1 MTQKTVVNQNQKKP
15 RKNSGVVY
23 NSNPFSLA
31 FNAFGRLFDKN
42 IGWVIAFLFIGFITA
57 AGQLGNGA
65 DMSANSSSQNEEFER
80 IINRLS
86 DLSPEQISVLVV
98 GFLIMLLFAIV
109 ISIVIIAIQSFIG
122 GMFAY
127 VALGSEK
134 GKKVAFNDA
143 FEATRKRFWRLF
155 LAQILAGIK
164 IFLWTLLLIIPGII
178 AALRYILLTYV
189 IMDEPADK
197 KGVIAS
203 HTKVKSLVKG
213 RLIEVLGLVAA
224 ANLIPIIGGVLQL
237 SGGASQYHQLK
248 TTYNNGKPERPPIHW
263 LNYVAPLLYVALAAL
278 LLFVFFGLFLV
289 LLSLSAL

>member
-1 MTQKTVVNQNQKKP
+1 MAQKKTT
-15 RKNSGVVY
+15 KNDQKKVLKDGGLVY

-42 IGWVIAFLFIGFITA
+42 IGWVVAFLFIGFITA
-57 AGQLGNGA
+57 AGQLGNSA
-65 DMSANSSSQNEEFER
+65 DMSGNDSSQNGDFER
-80 IINRLS
+80 AIDRLS
-86 DLSPEQISVLVV
+86 NLSPEQMSVLAVGLLITFLFVV
-98 GFLIMLLFAIV
+98 LII
-109 ISIVIIAIQSFIG
+109 IVIIAIQSFIG

-155 LAQILAGIK
+155 LAQTLAGVK

-178 AALRYILLTYV
+178 AALRYVLLPYV
-189 IMDEPADK
+189 IMDESEDK
-197 KGVIAS
+197 KGVVAS

-213 RLIEVLGLVAA
+213 RLVEVLGLVAA

-248 TTYNNGKPERPPIHW
+248 SSYNNGKPERPPIHW
-263 LNYVAPLLYVALAAL
+263 LNYVAPLLYVAIAAL

-289 LLSLSAL
+289 FLSLSTL